1 MTKYEALLRGVNV
14 GGRTIKMA
22 YLKTCFEAIGLEH
35 VSTVLQSGNVLF
47 EAAGTGPDRL
57 KKRIEEALTD
67 RFHYLARAQVYEL
80 DTLAQIVEAC
90 PFADTDPDF
99 HVYVVFMENGLGRD
113 LVAEQFKLEPGEQVQ
128 LGDNV
133 VYWRCR
139 KGNTLQSQF
148 GRYLAAAK
156 YRDFNTNRNLRT
168 LRKLIKKLMKNR
180 VSERLDELAYV

>member
-1 MTKYEALLRGVNV
+1 MNRYAALLRGVNI
-14 GGRTIKMA
+14 GGRIIKMA
-22 YLKTCFEAIGLEH
+22 DLKACFEAIGLEH

-47 EAAGTGPDRL
+47 EATRTDPDRL

-67 RFHYLARAQVYEL
+67 RFHYPARAQVYEL

-99 HVYVVFMENGLGRD
+99 HVYVVFMENGLGRN
-113 LVAEQFKLEPGEQVQ
+113 LVAEQFELGPGELVR

-148 GRYLAAAK
+148 GKHLAKAK
-156 YRDFNTNRNLRT
+156 YRDFNTNRNLKT
-168 LRKLIKKLMKNR
+168 LRKLIT
-180 VSERLDELAYV
+180 